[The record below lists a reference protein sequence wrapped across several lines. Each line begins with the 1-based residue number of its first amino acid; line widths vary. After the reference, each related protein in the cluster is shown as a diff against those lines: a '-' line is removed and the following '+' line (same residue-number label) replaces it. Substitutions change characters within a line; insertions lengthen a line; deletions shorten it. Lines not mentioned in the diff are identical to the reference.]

1 MQNPGFISLYL
12 YFVTIFVLKSVVVLL
27 IAVLT
32 VFALHFWMK
41 YWVVFDLGTSR
52 LLSADARQS

>member
-12 YFVTIFVLKSVVVLL
+12 YFVTIFVLMSAMFSL
-27 IAVLT
+27 IAVLI

-41 YWVVFDLGTSR
+41 YWVVFDLRTSR